1 MDYFTEQA
9 LVPVTN
15 DGSEW
20 VSDEQ
25 NGRVVHLFMVVERGL
40 NNKHLLSTF
49 WLKECDVAD
58 TAGGTQ

>member
-49 WLKECDVAD
+49 
-58 TAGGTQ
+58 